1 MILFFI
7 FLKGSVIS
15 LAKVALGNKT
25 KMFFLVNQDLGQKF
39 TRNAKKFCFVSR
51 CNFSNFYHS
60 TLHEFSYH
68 FNASSIDCRKKIG
81 DLRIILRTLHGFL
94 LIANYAIL
102 VAQNKIF
109 KRWNKQQ
116 PPIICMLIGGC
127 CLFHVLKI
135 LV

>member
-1 MILFFI
+1 MHYRVRYSLDFDLKIRSGQGC

-39 TRNAKKFCFVSR
+39 TRNAKTFCFVSR

-68 FNASSIDCRKKIG
+68 FNASSIEFTAGRK
-81 DLRIILRTLHGFL
+81 
-94 LIANYAIL
+94 
-102 VAQNKIF
+102 
-109 KRWNKQQ
+109 
-116 PPIICMLIGGC
+116 
-127 CLFHVLKI
+127 
-135 LV
+135 